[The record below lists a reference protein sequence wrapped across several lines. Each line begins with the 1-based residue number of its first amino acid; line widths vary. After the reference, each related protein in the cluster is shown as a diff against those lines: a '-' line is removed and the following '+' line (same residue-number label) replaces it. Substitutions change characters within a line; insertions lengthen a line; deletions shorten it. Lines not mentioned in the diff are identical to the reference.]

1 MRVQETAEGGLLT
14 IIFFVRYY
22 GDKIKDDELFDGTLD
37 MHTEFLL
44 QSVKG
49 NVGENI
55 VC

>member
-1 MRVQETAEGGLLT
+1 VQESAEGGLLR
-14 IIFFVRYY
+14 IIFFARYD
-22 GDKIKDDELFDGTLD
+22 GKIKEDDLFDGTLD

-49 NVGENI
+49 IGGENI